1 MYIHWVVYIRAMARS
16 GIPTRERI
24 ISAANTLFYND
35 GIRGVSVDA
44 VAAKAGVT
52 KRTLYYHFKSK
63 DDLVAAYLAARD
75 QPNLALFR
83 QWFAEADDG
92 LPAQVERIF
101 RNLARSARH
110 PKWKGCGF
118 LRTSAE
124 LANMPGHPAMK
135 IGAAHKKKFEE
146 WLRATFAA
154 AGIAQAAQ
162 LARQILLLLDG
173 SFAVVLLHRDPSYM
187 ETAGRGGAC
196 VDRGGASRAGEATG
210 AMISFPSL
218 RAALKPAARSQHLEH
233 RAEIRHDGGASRA
246 RLVRRR
252 HHVRHHDRDRAGGVG
267 GGHAVI
273 GILDRDA
280 NFRLQAKPRRRQKI
294 EIGARLAARDVVA
307 GQDRLKTVANAGKLQ
322 MRVRR
327 AQRRGGDDRHR
338 TFRRLQRIQQFDRA
352 AFQRQAGAENFIAVA
367 RRRPG

>member
-1 MYIHWVVYIRAMARS
+1 MADMARS

-24 ISAANTLFYND
+24 ILAASALFYND

-83 QWFAEADDG
+83 QWFAEAQGG
-92 LPAQVERIF
+92 LPAKVEAIF

-124 LANMPGHPAMK
+124 LANMPGHPAIK

-146 WLRATFAA
+146 WLRATFEAER
-154 AGIAQAAQ
+154 IADPLR

-173 SFAVVLLHRDPSYM
+173 SFAVVLLHRDPGYM
-187 ETAGRGGAC
+187 ETAGEA
-196 VDRGGASRAGEATG
+196 ASSL
-210 AMISFPSL
+210 IS
-218 RAALKPAARSQHLEH
+218 AAL
-233 RAEIRHDGGASRA
+233 
-246 RLVRRR
+246 
-252 HHVRHHDRDRAGGVG
+252 
-267 GGHAVI
+267 
-273 GILDRDA
+273 
-280 NFRLQAKPRRRQKI
+280 
-294 EIGARLAARDVVA
+294 
-307 GQDRLKTVANAGKLQ
+307 
-322 MRVRR
+322 
-327 AQRRGGDDRHR
+327 
-338 TFRRLQRIQQFDRA
+338 
-352 AFQRQAGAENFIAVA
+352 A
-367 RRRPG
+367 RRRSRR